1 MDKLIALIQGVL
13 EDIQS
18 DVLGTTNYYSVKERN
33 ALFDSIMSRYD
44 SLSEHLGGT
53 IPQEIVNSYRQGF
66 NEANVLA
73 EAEGFGKLQG
83 SLKGMVHL
91 EAVQDLAIST
101 VLDLQAAIRTAQQIG
116 IHTIESE
123 LRNTQDLIA
132 KGLLAGNPKDI
143 TASRVAE
150 AFRSVGMTSFITR
163 DGKRLPLDFYSQTV
177 VRTKQKQANVQGAI
191 NRYLESGVTLVQV
204 SRHGATCVECAKRE
218 GMILSLTGEHEG
230 VPKAEVV
237 GLPPYHPNCQHSI
250 KPIVD
255 LAGREIR
262 PWRPNTDSRSELQ
275 KRNYQEEQAIRR
287 KANEEKKAYAKLV
300 AQLGD
305 DAPKTIGAY
314 RRMKR
319 ANDEK
324 WQDLQRRYKES
335 VQALRPTKAINP
347 AIQFNS
353 DDLAKVIEN
362 VEEPK
367 FKTSIY
373 KRHVELENVNVTTNT
388 VTFSIDG
395 VPHMFRNEKDNAKAI
410 DRIASHKDY
419 DDLLGK
425 MAGLDVTPEVDA
437 FYEQM
442 LESYILMKTM
452 PKIPDYPVALTT
464 MTAESMSK
472 AMDNVKIYPPDEYE
486 ALKDYT
492 GSLYE
497 EINSHL
503 RFGNNVSGYV
513 KDTIAKLDKAME
525 RDTLDRDVLLLRG
538 SDIGIFSEEIQEGIW
553 DNPEMLVGTTFHDK
567 GFMST
572 SISATNGFYKN
583 GLLFHIKAPK
593 GTKGA
598 FVQPLSEFGS
608 EYEFLLPRGTT
619 LKIVESRLERYTVVL
634 TAEVVQK

>member
-1 MDKLIALIQGVL
+1 MDKLIALIRGVL
-13 EDIQS
+13 EDIHS
-18 DVLGTTNYYSVKERN
+18 DVLGTTNYYSAKERN
-33 ALFDSIMSRYD
+33 ALFESIMSRYD
-44 SLSEHLGGT
+44 SLSEYLGGA

-66 NEANVLA
+66 NEANTLA
-73 EAEGFGKLQG
+73 EAEGLGKLSG

-132 KGLLAGNPKDI
+132 KGLLAGNSKEI

-150 AFRSVGMTSFITR
+150 SFRAVGLTSFITR

-177 VRTKQKQANVQGAI
+177 VRTKSKQANVAGAV
-191 NRYLESGVTLVQV
+191 NRYKENGVTLVQV
-204 SRHGATCVECAKRE
+204 SRHGATCAECAKRE

-230 VPKAEVV
+230 VPSAEVV

-255 LAGREIR
+255 LAGRDIK
-262 PWRPNTDSRSELQ
+262 PWRPNVDGRTEMQ

-324 WQDLQRRYKES
+324 WKDLQRRYNES
-335 VQALRPTKAINP
+335 IRALRPTKAINP

-353 DDLAKVIEN
+353 DDLAKVVATADKPKVRYSIE
-362 VEEPK
+362 
-367 FKTSIY
+367 
-373 KRHVELENVNVTTNT
+373 KRRVDLEDINVTANT
-388 VTFSIDG
+388 ITFNIDG
-395 VPHMFRNEKDNAKAI
+395 VPHMFKNEKDNAKAI
-410 DRIASHKDY
+410 QRIAEHKDY

-425 MAGLDVTPEVDA
+425 MAGLYTTAEIDVFFEEMCQA
-437 FYEQM
+437 
-442 LESYILMKTM
+442 YILMKTM
-452 PKIPDYPVALTT
+452 PKIADYPVALTT
-464 MTAESMSK
+464 YTANNLSK
-472 AMDNVKIYPPDEYE
+472 ALDNVKVYSQEEYK
-486 ALKDYT
+486 ALNEYT
-492 GSLYE
+492 GSIYS
-497 EINSHL
+497 EINDYL
-503 RFGNNVSGYV
+503 RFDKNVSKHV
-513 KDTIAKLDKAME
+513 KDLVKDLDSAME
-525 RDTLDRDVLLLRG
+525 RDTLDRDLLLLRG
-538 SDIGIFSEEIQEGIW
+538 ADISIFSEDVQENIW
-553 DNPEMLVGTTFHDK
+553 DNPKMLVGTTFHDK

-583 GLLFHIKAPK
+583 GVLFHIKAPK

-598 FVQPLSEFGS
+598 FVQPLSEFAS
-608 EYEFLLPRGTT
+608 EYEYLLPRDTT
-619 LKIVESRLERYTVVL
+619 LKITDSYLKGYTLIL
-634 TAEVVQK
+634 TAEVVPK